1 MQVDIF
7 HTHTNNF
14 FQRDITY
21 IYKALFRQSLDSLLL
36 LQSVEVVFGLEFDL
50 DVSGGQLLV
59 DADDGFNLFSD
70 GGFFVLVEEDLL
82 DDGAIELVSVSSA
95 DDGSGLAQI
104 FKNGIINGGQSSV
117 SGSLLRSVVLDPL
130 GLDSSLG
137 NDEDSGLESLF
148 EFRDELGVNSVEE
161 SEGSIRNVDDEDV
174 LLLSLGGGFD
184 FSDTSNIEVLQEVLN
199 VSNGV
204 FNFEE
209 SLSNR
214 FFNGRRLGSD
224 GFEELRLVV

>member
-1 MQVDIF
+1 VP
-7 HTHTNNF
+7 
-14 FQRDITY
+14 
-21 IYKALFRQSLDSLLL
+21 
-36 LQSVEVVFGLEFDL
+36 FGLEFDL

-59 DADDGFNLFSD
+59 NADDGFNLFSD
-70 GGFFVLVEEDLL
+70 SGFFVLVEVDLL

-161 SEGSIRNVDDEDV
+161 TKGSIRNVDDEDV
-174 LLLSLGGGFD
+174 LLLALGGGFD
-184 FSDTSNIEVLQEVLN
+184 FSNTSDVEVLQEVLK

-209 SLSNR
+209 SLSDR
-214 FFNGRRLGSD
+214 FLNSRRLGSD
-224 GFEELRLVV
+224 SLEELRLVV

>member
-1 MQVDIF
+1 VP
-7 HTHTNNF
+7 
-14 FQRDITY
+14 
-21 IYKALFRQSLDSLLL
+21 
-36 LQSVEVVFGLEFDL
+36 FGLEFDL

-59 DADDGFNLFSD
+59 DADDAVNLFSNS
-70 GGFFVLVEEDLL
+70 GFFVLIQIDLL

-95 DDGSGLAQI
+95 DDSSGLAQI
-104 FKNGIINGGQSSV
+104 FENGIIDRGQSSV
-117 SGSLLRSVVLDPL
+117 SGSLLRSVALDPL

-161 SEGSIRNVDDEDV
+161 TKGSIRNVDDEDV
-174 LLLSLGGGFD
+174 LLLALGGGFD
-184 FSDTSNIEVLQEVLN
+184 FSDTSDVEVLQEVLK

-209 SLSNR
+209 SLSDR